1 MTALVRT
8 AVVERTKMTTQATAA
23 TGTYLI
29 REARHEE
36 YDAVGR
42 LTYEGFGHH
51 LPGAHQPDPERLQL
65 LLDAAARA
73 SEGLLL
79 VAEDV
84 HTGRLVGTASLLPY
98 GSSLS
103 RQAEE
108 GEAELRLLAVLPETR
123 RTGLGQRL
131 MDEAA
136 RLATAQGA
144 KRMVLDTA
152 VDNEP
157 SQRLY
162 RRLGYARRPER
173 EKPRPAPKVQL
184 VVYTLDL

>member
-1 MTALVRT
+1 
-8 AVVERTKMTTQATAA
+8 MTTQATAA
-23 TGTYLI
+23 TGTYVI

-51 LPGAHQPDPERLQL
+51 LPGAHQPDGERLNL

-73 SEGLLL
+73 DEGVLL
-79 VAEDV
+79 VAEDTE
-84 HTGRLVGTASLLPY
+84 TGRLVGTASLLPY
-98 GSSLS
+98 GSRLS

-136 RLATAQGA
+136 QLATAQGA
-144 KRMVLDTA
+144 KRVVLDTA

-157 SQRLY
+157 SQSLY
-162 RRLGYARRPER
+162 RRLGYVRRPER

-184 VVYTLDL
+184 VVYTLDLPR

>member
-1 MTALVRT
+1 
-8 AVVERTKMTTQATAA
+8 MTTQATAA
-23 TGTYLI
+23 TGTYVI

-51 LPGAHQPDPERLQL
+51 LPGAHQPDGERLQL

-73 SEGLLL
+73 KEGVLL
-79 VAEDV
+79 VAED
-84 HTGRLVGTASLLPY
+84 TESGRLVGTASLLPF
-98 GSSLS
+98 GSRLS
-103 RQAEE
+103 RQAEQ
-108 GEAELRLLAVLPETR
+108 GEVELRLLAVLPETR

-136 RLATAQGA
+136 QLATAQGA
-144 KRMVLDTA
+144 KRVVLDTA

-157 SQRLY
+157 SQSLY
-162 RRLGYARRPER
+162 RRLGYIRRPER

-184 VVYTLDL
+184 VVYTLDLNED

>member
-1 MTALVRT
+1 MTI
-8 AVVERTKMTTQATAA
+8 QQTAA
-23 TGTYLI
+23 TGTYVI
-29 REARHEE
+29 REARNEE
-36 YDAVGR
+36 YDGVGR

-51 LPGAHQPDPERLQL
+51 LPGASQPDSERLNL

-73 SEGLLL
+73 KEGILL

-84 HTGRLVGTASLLPY
+84 ETGRLVGTASLLPY
-98 GSSLS
+98 GSHLS

-108 GEAELRLLAVLPETR
+108 AEAELRLLAVLPETR
-123 RTGLGQRL
+123 RTGLGRRL

-136 RLATAQGA
+136 RLAAAQGA
-144 KRMVLDTA
+144 KRVVLDTA
-152 VDNEP
+152 VDNET

-162 RRLGYARRPER
+162 RRLGYVRRPDR

-184 VVYTLDL
+184 VVYTLDLQR